1 MVMKK
6 SEWAPG
12 VLEQFH
18 ESSDGIY
25 DFVTC
30 IRGDGSYYG
39 NGGTKCIKGSKATM
53 KDMKAEKK
61 KAKAGDPVAA
71 KKVAQM
77 EKTGVSSGGSSS
89 AAPKVPKAPKGA
101 TKSGGGGTS
110 SSSGGKA
117 STKAATDADRDKAMA
132 DVQAKK
138 KAYSDAVKKG
148 QTAKA
153 AKLKTDL
160 EKARAKVEAL
170 KTPEQKKKTAD
181 ALAKSKE
188 ADKVEKL
195 AANAAKANKAKRPP
209 KVEVSEDARKAINTY
224 TKDTPG
230 PPADFQKMNRAARS
244 GKGDADTKAKNAA
257 FDKALKELPANTGGK
272 SHFRGIAANPTLAKQ
287 MANLKPGDSF
297 TDKGF
302 GSYSRDPGTASAFT
316 RGSKNSVV
324 IESRSKSLRGVEQFS
339 KVKSE
344 QEAVLPRGQSQ
355 TVREVRQ
362 EGNVTYVVVD

>member
-12 VLEQFH
+12 ILEQFH
-18 ESSDGIY
+18 EQSVDLY

-39 NGGTKCIKGSKATM
+39 NGGTKCVKGTKATM
-53 KDMKAEKK
+53 KDLKAEKK
-61 KAKAGDPVAA
+61 KAKAGDPAAA

-77 EKTGVSSGGSSS
+77 EKTGVSGGGGSDSSSS

-101 TKSGGGGTS
+101 AKSGGADA
-110 SSSGGKA
+110 GGKSSA
-117 STKAATDADRDKAMA
+117 KAPTDADRDKAMA
-132 DVQAKK
+132 DVMKKK
-138 KAYSDAVKKG
+138 KAYSDALKKG
-148 QTAKA
+148 QTEKA
-153 AKLKTDL
+153 AKIKADL

-170 KTPEQKKKTAD
+170 KTPEQKKKTAE

-188 ADKVEKL
+188 ADKVEKM
-195 AANAAKANKAKRPP
+195 AAKAARANKAKRPP
-209 KVEVSEDARKAINTY
+209 KVEISEDARKAINTY

-244 GKGDADTKAKNAA
+244 GKGDKESKANIAA
-257 FDKALKELPANTGGK
+257 FDKALNELPANTGGK

-339 KVKSE
+339 KIKSE
-344 QEAVLPRGQSQ
+344 QEAVLPRGQNQ

-362 EGNVTYVVVD
+362 EGDVTYVVVD

>member
-1 MVMKK
+1 MKK

-12 VLEQFH
+12 ILEQFH
-18 ESSDGIY
+18 EQAEGLY

-39 NGGTKCIKGSKATM
+39 NGGTKCVKGTPATK
-53 KDMKAEKK
+53 KDLAAEKK
-61 KAKAGDPVAA
+61 KAKAGDPAAA
-71 KKVAQM
+71 KKVKQM
-77 EKTGVSSGGSSS
+77 EKTGV
-89 AAPKVPKAPKGA
+89 AAPAPKVPKAPKGA
-101 TKSGGGGTS
+101 AKSGGGGTS
-110 SSSGGKA
+110 SSGKA

-132 DVQAKK
+132 DVKAKK
-138 KAYSDAVKKG
+138 KAYFDAVKKG

-188 ADKVEKL
+188 ADKIEKL
-195 AANAAKANKAKRPP
+195 AAKAANANKAKRPP
-209 KVEVSEDARKAINTY
+209 KVEISADARKAINTY

-244 GKGDADTKAKNAA
+244 GKGDAETKANIAA
-257 FDKALKELPANTGGK
+257 FDKALNELPANTGGK